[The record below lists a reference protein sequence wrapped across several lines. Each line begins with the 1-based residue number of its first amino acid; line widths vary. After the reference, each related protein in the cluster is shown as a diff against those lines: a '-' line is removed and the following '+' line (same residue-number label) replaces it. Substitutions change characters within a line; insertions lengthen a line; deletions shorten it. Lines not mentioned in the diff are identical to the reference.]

1 MAKVIKNQFKK
12 VEKLNSSF
20 IKLQLMKYFRFDRNY
35 TLCCSEC
42 INHSDINAVNDKDL
56 VEVEIK
62 ISKQDFLAEFK
73 GDSRIKAYKHDIL
86 NHFGEKKPKYG
97 YITPNFYYFCVT
109 SELKSYVLDYLNANY
124 PNYGLLVCDNYRQY
138 GRRSHI
144 YCVKRAKR
152 IHDTPPSQRV
162 FIRIYKRVQSELIT
176 LKEKLL
182 SSNIK

>member
-62 ISKQDFLAEFK
+62 ISKQDLEIYLFK
-73 GDSRIKAYKHDIL
+73 VLGILSIDSL
-86 NHFGEKKPKYG
+86 
-97 YITPNFYYFCVT
+97 
-109 SELKSYVLDYLNANY
+109 
-124 PNYGLLVCDNYRQY
+124 
-138 GRRSHI
+138 
-144 YCVKRAKR
+144 
-152 IHDTPPSQRV
+152 
-162 FIRIYKRVQSELIT
+162 
-176 LKEKLL
+176 
-182 SSNIK
+182 